1 MREMLNKILVE
12 YASAKKADYKNNKL
26 ANYIRSESG
35 RFLST
40 SNNIDSSQYRV
51 VGSPGKGN
59 WADIPWIAIFDKD
72 ITQTATKG
80 YDIVYLFCSDMSGVY
95 ISLNQGWTYF
105 KNKYGVKQ
113 GKIKI
118 NQVASAWKAILSS
131 TLKDFS
137 YDPIDLK
144 SSNSNSDL
152 AKGYELGHICGKFYD
167 TNSIPDKS
175 ELIRDL
181 NNMLGVYRELKGH
194 LKDLSIEK
202 TNDYLLANVDLGFLK
217 TDMAHDELDG
227 IETNIENFKQSSLVQ
242 QGVPV
247 TFVAKPEA
255 TKRFVSR
262 KTDFISKAKNQKK
275 LGFAGELMVMNYE
288 IEILIKAGKE
298 KLARQVRHVSEDDG
312 DGAGYDILSYCTDG
326 TIKYIEVKTTTG
338 DINSSFNVTD
348 NELEFSKLNSQNYYL
363 YRIFDYDK
371 VTNTGKFYFIQGDIG
386 NALVLRAQ
394 NYVVEG
400 LL

>member
-1 MREMLNKILVE
+1 MREIFQKILDE
-12 YASAKKADYKNNKL
+12 YKGAKKSSFSNNEL

-35 RFLST
+35 KLISI
-40 SNNIDSSQYRV
+40 SSNIDSSQYKI

-59 WADIPWIAIFDKD
+59 WADIPWIAIFDRD

-105 KNKYGVKQ
+105 KNKYGIKQ

-118 NQVASAWKAILSS
+118 DQVANAWKAMLSS

-144 SSNSNSDL
+144 SSNHSSDL
-152 AKGYELGHICGKFYD
+152 AKGYELGHICGKFY
-167 TNSIPDKS
+167 NSNRMPDKS

-202 TNDYLLANVDLGFLK
+202 TNDYLLANIDLGFLK
-217 TDMAHDELDG
+217 TDTALDELDG

-247 TFVAKPEA
+247 TFVAKPE
-255 TKRFVSR
+255 TKKTFVPR
-262 KTDFISKAKNQKK
+262 KTDFINMAKNQKK

-298 KLARQVRHVSEDDG
+298 KLARQVRHVSEEDG
-312 DGAGYDILSYCTDG
+312 DGAGYDILSYCADG
-326 TIKYIEVKTTTG
+326 TIKSQVQNVG
-338 DINSSFNVTD
+338 VNSRS
-348 NELEFSKLNSQNYYL
+348 L
-363 YRIFDYDK
+363 
-371 VTNTGKFYFIQGDIG
+371 
-386 NALVLRAQ
+386 
-394 NYVVEG
+394 
-400 LL
+400 